1 MLGRLND
8 ADRKILEQFVDATL
22 EAFRAGRI
30 ERSEARNVLMRA
42 IIFIASGNPYV
53 GSFAEKLIGEIL

>member
-8 ADRKILEQFVDATL
+8 ADRKILEQLVDAAL
-22 EAFRAGRI
+22 EAFRVGRI
-30 ERSEARNVLMRA
+30 ERSEARSVLMRA
-42 IIFIASGNPYV
+42 IIFIALGNPYV